1 MNWLINNPWILSA
14 SKIDDFNKRYYFSAI
29 DKSFNFIPLKIK
41 NKKNEIIAFIIFA
54 KRNNS
59 LKMPFCYYEET
70 HKNDLVQIINFYIRK
85 LNISTFTCFQDE
97 IVSLL
102 RENNTYS
109 IYKKSI
115 RRKYLIS
122 KSFTFNEQNFN
133 IQDGDGDCAFT

>member
-1 MNWLINNPWILSA
+1 
-14 SKIDDFNKRYYFSAI
+14 
-29 DKSFNFIPLKIK
+29 
-41 NKKNEIIAFIIFA
+41 
-54 KRNNS
+54 
-59 LKMPFCYYEET
+59 MPFCYYEET